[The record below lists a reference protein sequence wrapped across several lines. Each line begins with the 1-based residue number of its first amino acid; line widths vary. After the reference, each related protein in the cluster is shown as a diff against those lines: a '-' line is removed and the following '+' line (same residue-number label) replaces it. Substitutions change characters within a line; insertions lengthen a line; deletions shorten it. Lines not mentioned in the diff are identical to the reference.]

1 MPLDD
6 EIRYRL
12 LRRLEADPDVSQR
25 ELAKELGIS
34 LGKINYCLKALT
46 AKGLVKAA
54 NFRNSK
60 QKQAY
65 LYKLTPQG
73 ISEKA
78 DLTVRFLRI
87 KEQERRDLLREIEV
101 LREEVRR
108 AGIAEG
114 AEETP

>member
-1 MPLDD
+1 MSLDE

-12 LRRLEADPDVSQR
+12 LKRLEADPDVSQR
-25 ELAKELGIS
+25 DLARELGIS

-54 NFRNSK
+54 NFRNSR
-60 QKQAY
+60 QKRAY
-65 LYKLTPQG
+65 LYKLTPKG

-87 KEQERRDLLREIEV
+87 KEQERRNLLREIEV

-108 AGIAEG
+108 AGLMDG
-114 AEETP
+114 AEELS